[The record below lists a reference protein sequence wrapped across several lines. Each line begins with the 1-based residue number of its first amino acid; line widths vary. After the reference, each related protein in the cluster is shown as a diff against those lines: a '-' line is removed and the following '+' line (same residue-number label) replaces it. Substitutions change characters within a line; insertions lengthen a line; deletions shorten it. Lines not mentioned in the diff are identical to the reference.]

1 MDLQEVVERS
11 WAIRQAYHE
20 LEVKHHDSKWTVEE
34 DLLALSNDIGNFQR
48 LVMTQQGRYYDETL
62 YILEQKL
69 SENIWWLV
77 ELSQRLDVDILTE
90 MENFLSDKEK
100 QLNIK
105 TRKQSDSQKS
115 MLRNYEI
122 IKGENYD

>member
-1 MDLQEVVERS
+1 MDLQELVDRS
-11 WAIRQAYHE
+11 WAIRQAYHN
-20 LEVKHHDSKWTVEE
+20 LEVKYHDSKWTVEE
-34 DLLALSNDIGNFQR
+34 DLLVLSNDIGNFLR
-48 LVMTQQGRYYDETL
+48 LVMRKQGRYYDEIPYT
-62 YILEQKL
+62 LEQKL

>member
-1 MDLQEVVERS
+1 MDLQELVERS
-11 WAIRQAYHE
+11 WVIRQAYHE
-20 LEVKHHDSKWTVEE
+20 LEVKHHDSRWTVEE

-62 YILEQKL
+62 YLLEQKL

-77 ELSQRLDVDILTE
+77 ELSQYWDVDILTE

-105 TRKQSDSQKS
+105 TMKQSDIQQS

>member
-1 MDLQEVVERS
+1 MELQELVERCG
-11 WAIRQAYHE
+11 AIRQAYYK

-48 LVMTQQGRYYDETL
+48 LVMTKQGRYYDETP
-62 YILEQKL
+62 YTLEQKL

-77 ELSQRLDVDILTE
+77 ELSQRLDIDILTE

-105 TRKQSDSQKS
+105 TRK
-115 MLRNYEI
+115 
-122 IKGENYD
+122 

>member
-34 DLLALSNDIGNFQR
+34 DLWALSNDIGNFQR

-77 ELSQRLDVDILTE
+77 ELSQRLDIDILTE
-90 MENFLSDKEK
+90 MANFLSDKEK

-105 TRKQSDSQKS
+105 TRKQSANKKS

>member
-1 MDLQEVVERS
+1 MDLQELVERS

-34 DLLALSNDIGNFQR
+34 DLLVLSNDIENFQR

-69 SENIWWLV
+69 LENIWWLV

-105 TRKQSDSQKS
+105 IMKQSDIQQS

>member
-1 MDLQEVVERS
+1 MELQELVERS
-11 WAIRQAYHE
+11 WVIRQAFHD

-48 LVMTQQGRYYDETL
+48 LVMTKQGRYYDETP
-62 YILEQKL
+62 YTLEQKL

-77 ELSQRLDVDILTE
+77 ELSQRLDIDILTE

-105 TRKQSDSQKS
+105 TRK
-115 MLRNYEI
+115 
-122 IKGENYD
+122 

>member
-77 ELSQRLDVDILTE
+77 ELSQRLDIDILTE
-90 MENFLSDKEK
+90 MANFLSDKEK

-105 TRKQSDSQKS
+105 TRKQSANKKS

>member
-20 LEVKHHDSKWTVEE
+20 LEVKHHDSKWTGEE
-34 DLLALSNDIGNFQR
+34 DLLAFSNDIGNFQR

-77 ELSQRLDVDILTE
+77 ELSQRLDIDILTE

-105 TRKQSDSQKS
+105 TRKQSANKKS

-122 IKGENYD
+122 IKGEYYD

>member
-1 MDLQEVVERS
+1 MELQELVERS

-20 LEVKHHDSKWTVEE
+20 LEVKHNDSKWTVEE

-48 LVMTQQGRYYDETL
+48 LVMTKQGRYYDETP
-62 YILEQKL
+62 YTLEQKL

-77 ELSQRLDVDILTE
+77 ELSQRLDIDILTE

-105 TRKQSDSQKS
+105 TRK
-115 MLRNYEI
+115 
-122 IKGENYD
+122 